1 MKRAACGALLNAD
14 VILFGIF
21 SFLLQ
26 YMVALHRAHALRAI
40 QKSK

>member
-1 MKRAACGALLNAD
+1 MKRTASGTLLNAD

-26 YMVALHRAHALRAI
+26 YMAALHRAHALRAI
-40 QKSK
+40 KSS